1 MTLLF
6 FIRNFI
12 YIYVSVVII
21 YHNMVVKKQ
30 DWEWLTLFLPLDMVC
45 FFLMNYINGG
55 F

>member
-6 FIRNFI
+6 IGNFI
-12 YIYVSVVII
+12 YIYVSAVII
-21 YHNMVVKKQ
+21 YHNMVVKKR
-30 DWEWLTLFLPLDMVC
+30 DWEWLMLFLPLDTSF